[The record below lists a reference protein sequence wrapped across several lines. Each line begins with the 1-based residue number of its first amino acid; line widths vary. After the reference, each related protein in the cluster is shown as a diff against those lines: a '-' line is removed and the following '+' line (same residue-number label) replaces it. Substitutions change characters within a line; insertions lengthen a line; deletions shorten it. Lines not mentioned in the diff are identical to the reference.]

1 MRGIKSDQAQ
11 AEVTG
16 ALLGPRGNWNKS
28 QSKKGIQELHQQMLG
43 HGEPPGKARTPL
55 LGLEEGKDGMPG
67 LQVTGMTFHR
77 TGTAVSDGLCAV
89 RCCVDTGLG

>member
-67 LQVTGMTFHR
+67 VGGRQCKYPREQRAEFIET
-77 TGTAVSDGLCAV
+77 
-89 RCCVDTGLG
+89 